1 MEAGDR
7 RKAREHI
14 ECLAGF
20 LPDSK
25 QKKHF
30 VKNPLHL
37 IVTYKGSSKTTY
49 EVMSYVQRQLPYPP
63 ATIRIPVPLNQIKPL
78 SFVCLWKAGTLT

>member
-14 ECLAGF
+14 EGLAGF

-30 VKNPLHL
+30 VKNPMGVVIGLSQ
-37 IVTYKGSSKTTY
+37 GS
-49 EVMSYVQRQLPYPP
+49 
-63 ATIRIPVPLNQIKPL
+63 
-78 SFVCLWKAGTLT
+78 